1 MKIPLIG
8 GIASKTVGD
17 ILMVIVFVPP
27 VVALLFQGDHLLLLR
42 RMLLLIGTTG
52 FFRPITFCIT
62 HLPDSSPDS
71 RANQYLF
78 VLF

>member
-1 MKIPLIG
+1 M
-8 GIASKTVGD
+8 A
-17 ILMVIVFVPP
+17 IVFVPP

-52 FFRPITFCIT
+52 FFRPITFCVT

-71 RANQYLF
+71 RANQYPLIF
-78 VLF
+78 KSWFFHRINLVVYHMKR